1 MKQLLFSSILM
12 ATVAVM
18 LHSCQSTD
26 VYNPD
31 QKMEDVVAKYKQN
44 FLNYVGG
51 SIAENQTWGFDATK
65 LVSAPR
71 RANVVGDGY
80 ELSDTY
86 IKRWSPKYWHEML
99 DSLPD
104 LTNGKTLKPTLP
116 TNYEFLHRGK
126 FRFDIVYSYTS
137 QNAEIGYYWYNPD
150 TEDFNAVY
158 KSRMKKLV
166 NKFTD
171 DHQNTYHY
179 FQFSYY
185 SNPTE
190 DKDQWEDMTA
200 AYGYRIFDY
209 PDPEVF
215 WFHSRMFTLTDV
227 PEGSYVGFYL
237 VSTDRQDTIFTNRN
251 LNKDQSH
258 NYCAVVASEDKGAN
272 LSNTYLV
279 GMEDLSTGPR
289 RDYGCNDIMIAVHR
303 YIEGSEKEEWPL
315 LVTPKKYDPTY
326 RIIAED
332 LNITDN
338 GNDFDF
344 NDIVLDVKLT
354 TTGADCTLRAA
365 GATLPIRI
373 NGQNDLEVH
382 KLFGVDQDVMV
393 NTNAEKLS
401 GAKGK
406 TVPESDL
413 PKFKITGSFKSAK
426 DVKIEVNRGTTTE
439 PMWVELFAD
448 TGQPAC
454 KIAVTTK
461 FVWPDERQS
470 IKAKYPKFTEWVQD
484 PSVVWY

>member
-31 QKMEDVVAKYKQN
+31 QKKEDVVAKYKQN

-51 SIAENQTWGFDATK
+51 SIAENQTWGFDATN

-86 IKRWSPKYWHEML
+86 IKRWSPKYWREMI

-104 LTNGKTLKPTLP
+104 LTDGKTLKPTLP

-126 FRFDIVYSYTS
+126 FRFDIVYSLTS
-137 QNAEIGYYWYNPD
+137 QNAEIGYYWYNPN

-200 AYGYRIFDY
+200 AFGYRIFDY
-209 PDPEVF
+209 PDPEVY

-251 LNKDQSH
+251 LNKDKSH

-315 LVTPKKYDPTY
+315 LVTPKKPYT

-332 LNITDN
+332 LTLSQ
-338 GNDFDF
+338 GTDFDF
-344 NDIVLDVKLT
+344 NDIVLDVQLT
-354 TTGADCTLRAA
+354 ATGAECTLQAA

-373 NGQNDLEVH
+373 NGEDRYEVH
-382 KLFGVDQDVMV
+382 QLFGVATNVMV
-393 NTNAEKLS
+393 NTYWSEGKPS
-401 GAKGK
+401 GETKK
-406 TVPESDL
+406 PVT
-413 PKFKITGSFKSAK
+413 FNINGSFKSAK
-426 DVKIEVNRGTTTE
+426 DIKIEVKQDDT
-439 PMWVELFAD
+439 WIELFAER
-448 TGQPAC
+448 GKPAC

-470 IKAKYPKFTEWVQD
+470 IKAKYPKFPDWVQD
-484 PSVVWY
+484 PTVKWY